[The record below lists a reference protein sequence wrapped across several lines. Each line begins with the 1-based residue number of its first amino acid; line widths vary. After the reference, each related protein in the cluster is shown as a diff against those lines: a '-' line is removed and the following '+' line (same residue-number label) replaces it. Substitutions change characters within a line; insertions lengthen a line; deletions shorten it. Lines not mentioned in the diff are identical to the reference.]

1 MHTARYRRFFIFALL
16 LLSFLLKGLTA
27 QAAVTLLEKGEQKI
41 PLHNNFQLFEDTT
54 AKLDIQDIL
63 SPEIARQF
71 KPLSKNLS
79 AGYSESAFWLRLDL
93 QRSSADSN
101 KMWLLEMMPIMLDDI
116 RMYRRG
122 KDGSMEIQR
131 AGDHIAFSQQ
141 EIRHH
146 YPIFKLYLQDTETTT
161 VYLRIQ
167 STSSVFFRAVLWT
180 PNKFTETSD
189 YIASLMG
196 IYYGVMLAMIIYNAI
211 LLITYRD
218 ISMFYYLLLSFG
230 TLAAGMSIN
239 GHIGMF
245 IAPDWPWLV
254 DIMPALLP
262 QLIILVSS
270 LFISSFLRL
279 KETMPF
285 FYKAFKI
292 MQVMVLIFIALILA
306 GYNTTIAE
314 FVQLVGLV
322 QVIFFLPICFLAGLR
337 GYLPGYIVCVASVSW
352 VVSIF
357 LLPLRNLGILES
369 SWITDYGFQ
378 IGSAMEAILLALAQA
393 YRISLI
399 KKESVDIQRQ
409 LLKISQQAEYELEA
423 KVQLRTAE
431 LDDAVQRMKLLDKE
445 KDDILGI
452 AAHDLKNPLTSI
464 IGMSDLL
471 RKMRHQISEEQQH
484 QYLERIS
491 NSGQR
496 MMHIVTN
503 LLDVNALE
511 SGHFHLSAQTVDFGQ
526 LLRDIIQQYESALK
540 AKKLHTV
547 VDIDSSV
554 FVTADL
560 NACIR
565 IFDNLLSNAIKFSPA
580 EKTIWLTISQHN
592 GMGRFE
598 LRDEGPGL
606 SGEDQQHLFTK
617 FSKLSP
623 TPTAGEHSSGL
634 GLSIVKKLS
643 EAQDGCVRC
652 VSTLG
657 AGTSFMVELPLAAVS
672 LSQVQVLTGT

>member
-16 LLSFLLKGLTA
+16 LLSLFFKGYTA
-27 QAAVTLLEKGEQKI
+27 QAAVTSLEKREQKI
-41 PLHNNFQLFEDTT
+41 PLNAHFQMLEDKTG
-54 AKLDIQDIL
+54 KLDIQDIL
-63 SPEIARQF
+63 TPSINQQF
-71 KPLSKNLS
+71 RPLHGSLS
-79 AGYSESAFWLRLDL
+79 QGYTSSAFWLRLDI
-93 QRSSADSN
+93 QRSSAEASN
-101 KMWLLEMMPIMLDDI
+101 TWLLEMMPIMLDDI
-116 RMYRRG
+116 RMYRLANN
-122 KDGSMEIQR
+122 GSISVQR
-131 AGDHIAFSQQ
+131 AGDHIPFSQQ
-141 EIRHH
+141 EMRHH
-146 YPIFKLYLQDTETTT
+146 YPVFKINLPDTAVTTI
-161 VYLRIQ
+161 YLRVQ
-167 STSSVFFRAVLWT
+167 STSSVFFRAILWT
-180 PNKFTETSD
+180 PDKFTETSD
-189 YIASLMG
+189 FLASLMG
-196 IYYGVMLAMIIYNAI
+196 IYYGVMLAMIIYNA
-211 LLITYRD
+211 LLMISYRD
-218 ISMFYYLLLSFG
+218 VSMLYYLLLSFG
-230 TLAAGMSIN
+230 TLTIGMCVN

-245 IAPDWPWLV
+245 IAPDSPWVV
-254 DIMPALLP
+254 DIIPALMP
-262 QLIILVSS
+262 QVIILVSA

-285 FYKAFKI
+285 FARVFRAVQI
-292 MQVMVLIFIALILA
+292 MVLVFIALILA
-306 GYNTTIAE
+306 GYNTQIAE
-314 FVQLVGLV
+314 FVQVINLL
-322 QVIFFLPICFLAGLR
+322 QVIFFLPICLLAGLR
-337 GYLPGYIVCVASVSW
+337 GYPPGYIVCIASLSWIVS
-352 VVSIF
+352 V
-357 LLPLRNLGILES
+357 LLIPLRNLGILES

-399 KKESVDIQRQ
+399 KKESADIQRQ

-431 LDDAVQRMKLLDKE
+431 LDNAIQRMKLLDKE

-471 RKMRHQISEEQQH
+471 RKTRHQISEEQQH

-511 SGHFHLSAQTVDFGQ
+511 SGHFHLSAETVSVSQ
-526 LLRDIIQQYESALK
+526 LSRDILQQYESALK
-540 AKKLHTV
+540 AKNLHTV
-547 VDIDSSV
+547 VDIDGSV

-565 IFDNLLSNAIKFSPA
+565 IVDNLLSNAIKFSPA
-580 EKTIWLTISQHN
+580 GKTIWLTISQHH
-592 GMGRFE
+592 GTGRLE
-598 LRDEGPGL
+598 VRDEGPGL

-643 EAQDGCVRC
+643 EAQGGSVRC
-652 VSTLG
+652 ISTLG
-657 AGTSFMVELPLAAVS
+657 AGTSFIVELPLAEVS
-672 LSQVQVLTGT
+672 LEHMPAMTGT